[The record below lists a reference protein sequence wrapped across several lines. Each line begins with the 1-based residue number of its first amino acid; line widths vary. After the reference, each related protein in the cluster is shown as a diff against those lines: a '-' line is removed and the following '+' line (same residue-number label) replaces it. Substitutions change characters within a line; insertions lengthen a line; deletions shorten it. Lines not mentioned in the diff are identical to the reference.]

1 MKVTDLEMEASALS
15 AAILAETLPLSAT
28 EPAEARAEA
37 LAASL
42 TEIIIENQRLKG
54 ILYHSDPVLTGPEGT
69 YERMLRTNPR
79 FKSYCRRKTTT
90 RMPTVEARI
99 AAARKARAAEIKT
112 FCKPRGPFSILKE
125 NEYWTGRLIKVG
137 EGYPA
142 VPETAK
148 IRKLGQE
155 WESELTDDGPD
166 IIVVP
171 QNVPDFG
178 QDPIE
183 PEDEIEPDQEPPDD
197 EDSEEPTIAPA
208 LAKLLM
214 AIQDQQALLRQLA
227 AL

>member
-15 AAILAETLPLSAT
+15 AAILAETLPISAP

-42 TEIIIENQRLKG
+42 TEIIIENRRLKG
-54 ILYHSDPVLTGPEGT
+54 ILHHSDPVLTGSEGT
-69 YERMLRTNPR
+69 YERMLRTDPR
-79 FKSYCRRKTTT
+79 FKSFCRRRSTAKL
-90 RMPTVEARI
+90 PTVEARI

-166 IIVVP
+166 IIVVS

-183 PEDEIEPDQEPPDD
+183 LEEDIEPDQEPADD
-197 EDSEEPTIAPA
+197 EENPAEENAA
-208 LAKLLM
+208 VLAELLSKL
-214 AIQDQQALLRQLA
+214 QEQQALLRQLA
-227 AL
+227 AS